1 MPRPSCEYWN
11 DRAVLGASENR
22 DNDRG
27 NENDR
32 GCDCR
37 SARALKEILSL
48 LDDLNNEDLRL
59 LEEILDRIIC
69 ERRR

>member
-1 MPRPSCEYWN
+1 MSAPWN
-11 DRAVLGASENR
+11 ENANVLGARES
-22 DNDRG
+22 RG
-27 NENDR
+27 N
-32 GCDCR
+32 DCNCE

-59 LEEILDRIIC
+59 LEEVLDRLVC